1 MRATVLQYAVASL
14 VVMSPAPAM
23 GASLTI
29 TFATSQSQADAV
41 RDTIRLGGRTIAAG
55 DSVAGPVLVAAGDLR
70 VRGTVVGTAVSLLGD
85 IIVEDGGRITG
96 DAIAVLGSVVA
107 ASGAVGGTGRSFEG
121 SFRWLSEVQE
131 AAPVEPQGTG
141 HALSLALGWLVV
153 MLLVGIGVLIFASN
167 YMDGVTDVLEQ
178 SFWRSFL
185 VGLAAEVAMVPLLVL
200 IVAGLAVTLV
210 GILLIPFAFVAY
222 VLAIAGL
229 VTLGFLAVAQLVGG
243 SFGRRSA
250 VPSRGQALSALI
262 VGLSI
267 FMGGWVIA
275 AAFQWWPFLSGMI
288 RLAAFAV
295 CYVAATAGLG
305 AAVLSR
311 GGTNRDVSTPQ
322 PEPDDQVPSW
332 QTPTPVTG
340 VAAARRP
347 ARTG

>member
-1 MRATVLQYAVASL
+1 MRATVLQVAVASL
-14 VVMSPAPAM
+14 VVMSPAPAL
-23 GASLTI
+23 GATVTI
-29 TFATSQSQADAV
+29 TFATSQSQTPT
-41 RDTIRLGGRTIAAG
+41 DTIRLGGRTIAAG
-55 DSVAGPVLVAAGDLR
+55 DSVRGPILVAAGDLR
-70 VRGTVVGTAVSLLGD
+70 VQGTVVGTAVSLLGD

-96 DAIAVLGSVVA
+96 DAIAVLGSVQGAAGSVA
-107 ASGAVGGTGRSFEG
+107 GTGRSFEG
-121 SFRWLSEVQE
+121 SFRWLRDVEE
-131 AAPVEPQGTG
+131 APPVTRDGTG

-153 MLLVGIGVLIFASN
+153 MLLVGIGVLILASN
-167 YMDGVTDVLEQ
+167 YLDGVTDVLEQ

-185 VGLAAEVAMVPLLVL
+185 VGLAAEVAVVPLMVL
-200 IVAGLAVTLV
+200 IVAALAVTLV
-210 GILLIPFAFVAY
+210 GILLVPFAVVAY

-243 SFGRRSA
+243 SIGRRSA
-250 VPSRGQALSALI
+250 VPSRGQALRALI
-262 VGLSI
+262 LGVSI

-275 AAFQWWPFLSGMI
+275 AAFQWVQFLSGFI

-311 GGTNRDVSTPQ
+311 GGTNRDVTTPQ
-322 PEPDDQVPSW
+322 PEPSGEVPSW

-347 ARTG
+347 VKAS